1 MRYNPITTMNKV
13 KDSLQEGL
21 DANSR
26 HIKMDS
32 VQRRHTDTVE
42 QCKYYRFMTTD
53 RLVLDGRMTR
63 SSMQEMKKTPKP
75 GWTGLIEKL
84 ENRHSNFEIG

>member
-1 MRYNPITTMNKV
+1 MTTMNKV
-13 KDSLQEGL
+13 KDYLYKKALTRTHVTSKWIVYKDGIRIRSSN
-21 DANSR
+21 AS
-26 HIKMDS
+26 
-32 VQRRHTDTVE
+32 TTAF
-42 QCKYYRFMTTD
+42 CMTTD